1 MTDRSCGSHAG
12 IPDDLRATALQLL
25 ERVRA
30 VVEPL
35 ADPGP
40 DPGAGRDAAREP
52 GPGACSACPVCAL
65 LAVLRGERSE
75 LAARLAEHTTGLLG
89 VLVAA
94 LEEAGEQAPA
104 RPDRQQANGH
114 PANGHPANG
123 HSANGHRA
131 HKRGRSVQR
140 IVVHRA

>member
-1 MTDRSCGSHAG
+1 MSDRSCGTHAG
-12 IPDDLRATALQLL
+12 IPDDLRVTALQLL

-35 ADPGP
+35 AAPGP
-40 DPGAGRDAAREP
+40 VPAADPAPDSGPGRDAPREP
-52 GPGACSACPVCAL
+52 GPGSCTACPVCGL

-89 VLVAA
+89 VLVTA
-94 LEEAGEQAPA
+94 LEEAGTPA
-104 RPDRQQANGH
+104 SPRSDGQPT
-114 PANGHPANG
+114 NG

-131 HKRGRSVQR
+131 HHRGRSVQR
-140 IVVHRA
+140 IVVHRT

>member
-1 MTDRSCGSHAG
+1 MSDRGCGTHAG
-12 IPDDLRATALQLL
+12 IPDDLRVTALQLL

-35 ADPGP
+35 AAPDPGRDADPGP
-40 DPGAGRDAAREP
+40 GPGHDPGS
-52 GPGACSACPVCAL
+52 CTACPVCAL

-89 VLVAA
+89 VLVTA
-94 LEEAGEQAPA
+94 LEEAG
-104 RPDRQQANGH
+104 R
-114 PANGHPANG
+114 PANG

-131 HKRGRSVQR
+131 HHRGRSVQR
-140 IVVHRA
+140 IAVHRT